1 MALRVGINGFGRIGR
16 LVFRVLAERPSDFDV
31 VAINDLSDPKH
42 LALLLKYDSV
52 QGRFKG
58 TVEAREKSIVVN
70 GKEIPITTE
79 KDPAALPWKKLGCQI
94 ALESTGRFTDRASLQ
109 KHIDAGAE
117 RVVLSAPAKDDLDAT
132 IVLGVNDQI
141 LNKNHR
147 IISNASCT
155 TNCLAPMAKV
165 LHAAF
170 GIEKGLMTTI
180 HAYTNDQRVADQ
192 IHEDPYR
199 ARAAAVNIIPSK
211 TGAAKA
217 VGEVI
222 PELKGKLTGFSLRV
236 PVPVGSVTDLT
247 AVLKTQRD
255 QGAGQRGVQDRR
267 RDRAAQGNPGVF
279 HRSAGLQRHRRQSAF
294 LHLRARP
301 DPGHRGQPG
310 QGHRLVR
317 QRVGILESNG
327 RADHASWASCNRRR
341 LHTAAASAG
350 LGRALRPD
358 AGRPRPIPGRPSC
371 RGEDSHAEANRWRH
385 RSSTAGKS
393 WSASTSTCR
402 RPPTAASPMTAG
414 FEAHCPP

>member
-1 MALRVGINGFGRIGR
+1 VAIRVGINGFGRIGR

-79 KDPAALPWKKLGCQI
+79 KDPAELPWKKLGCQV
-94 ALESTGRFTDRASLQ
+94 ALESTGRFTNRASLQ

-117 RVVLSAPAKDDLDAT
+117 RVILSAPAKDELDAT
-132 IVLGVNDQI
+132 IVLGVNDNI
-141 LNKNHR
+141 LSKNHR

-155 TNCLAPMAKV
+155 TNCLAPMTKV
-165 LHAAF
+165 LNDAF
-170 GIEKGLMTTI
+170 GIEKGLMTTV

-211 TGAAKA
+211 TGAAVA
-217 VGEVI
+217 VGLVI

-247 AVLKTQRD
+247 ATMKSPVTKD
-255 QGAGQRGVQDRR
+255 QINGAMK
-267 RDRAAQGNPGVF
+267 AAAEGPMKGIIEYASDPLVSSDIVGNPHSCIF
-279 HRSAGLQRHRRQSAF
+279 M
-294 LHLRARP
+294 P
-301 DPGHRGQPG
+301 DQTLVIDNMVKVIAWYDNEWGYSNRTAELLT
-310 QGHRLVR
+310 RL
-317 QRVGILESNG
+317 GSL
-327 RADHASWASCNRRR
+327 
-341 LHTAAASAG
+341 
-350 LGRALRPD
+350 
-358 AGRPRPIPGRPSC
+358 
-371 RGEDSHAEANRWRH
+371 
-385 RSSTAGKS
+385 
-393 WSASTSTCR
+393 
-402 RPPTAASPMTAG
+402 
-414 FEAHCPP
+414 

>member
-1 MALRVGINGFGRIGR
+1 VALRVGINGFGRIGR
-16 LVFRVLAERPSDFDV
+16 LVFRVLADRPLEFDV

-58 TVEAREKSIVVN
+58 TVEAGEKCIVVN
-70 GKEIPITTE
+70 GTEIPITTE
-79 KDPAALPWKKLGCQI
+79 KDPAALPWKKLNCQV

-132 IVLGVNDQI
+132 IVLGVNDTI

-165 LHAAF
+165 LHEAF
-170 GIEKGLMTTI
+170 GIEKGLMTTV

-192 IHEDPYR
+192 VHEDPYR

-247 AVLKTQRD
+247 AQMKAAVTKEQIN
-255 QGAGQRGVQDRR
+255 GAMK
-267 RDRAAQGNPGVF
+267 
-279 HRSAGLQRHRRQSAF
+279 
-294 LHLRARP
+294 
-301 DPGHRGQPG
+301 
-310 QGHRLVR
+310 
-317 QRVGILESNG
+317 
-327 RADHASWASCNRRR
+327 
-341 LHTAAASAG
+341 AAAEGPFKGIIEYATDPLVSSDIIGNQHSCIFVPDQTLVIDNLVKVIAWYDNEWG
-350 LGRALRPD
+350 YSNRTAELLTKLGSL
-358 AGRPRPIPGRPSC
+358 
-371 RGEDSHAEANRWRH
+371 
-385 RSSTAGKS
+385 
-393 WSASTSTCR
+393 
-402 RPPTAASPMTAG
+402 
-414 FEAHCPP
+414 

>member
-1 MALRVGINGFGRIGR
+1 VALRVGINGFGRIGR

-58 TVEAREKSIVVN
+58 TVLSREQSIVVN

-79 KDPAALPWKKLGCQI
+79 KDPALLPWKKLGCQV

-109 KHIDAGAE
+109 RHLDAGAL

-141 LNKNHR
+141 LNKNCR

-165 LHAAF
+165 LHEKF
-170 GIEKGLMTTI
+170 GIDSGLMTTV

-192 IHEDPYR
+192 VHDDPYR

-222 PELKGKLTGFSLRV
+222 PELKGKLTGYALRV
-236 PVPVGSVTDLT
+236 PVPDGSVVDLT
-247 AVLKTQRD
+247 ALLKTGATRD
-255 QGAGQRGVQDRR
+255 QINEAFKT
-267 RDRAAQGNPGVF
+267 AAEGP
-279 HRSAGLQRHRRQSAF
+279 LK
-294 LHLRARP
+294 
-301 DPGHRGQPG
+301 
-310 QGHRLVR
+310 
-317 QRVGILESNG
+317 GILEYSTDPLVSSDIIGNPRSCIFVPEQTLTIGGNFVKVIGWYDNEWGYSN
-327 RADHASWASCNRRR
+327 R
-341 LHTAAASAG
+341 TAELITK
-350 LGRALRPD
+350 LGSL
-358 AGRPRPIPGRPSC
+358 
-371 RGEDSHAEANRWRH
+371 
-385 RSSTAGKS
+385 
-393 WSASTSTCR
+393 
-402 RPPTAASPMTAG
+402 
-414 FEAHCPP
+414 